1 MSNNFENKRQ
11 SADSRSKMPEPI
23 KLSSQEMISQAKDE
37 ADIDQ
42 AITEKNKEE
51 ALKSKFLQDE
61 AEAKDRQEKGQPVTA
76 YSQYKLAIMEELLK
90 NKAVDF
96 PKLVRQ
102 LKDADQPADFNLA
115 DCYEAFEM
123 IRYYSNNPQELVGDY
138 KTGRFMELS
147 QDPAQ
152 YVEDVANLINKIS
165 QHKQNVIKREA
176 ELGVPASKHDRYRL
190 AILDRLLKENKV
202 DVPKLAREMQQA
214 EGDQFDLEAFKDAY
228 LILDRENKIS
238 AGQPA
243 AAETAEM
250 TGNPETEEGRP
261 ASSES
266 DQSAEQPDSPEA
278 VAEAASVEDLEEA
291 VVQEIPDRPQFDLP
305 RKETRG
311 KIIANFLYKTGASIT
326 GVKSIIDWVGA
337 GLGKMGLKIGQ
348 RTDVYKYFEQKK
360 ETAQDRGQLDQA
372 LEKLIEAAMANHQ
385 LKQEIYQDQRY
396 IDLVA
401 EIGRLQDVYKQESD
415 EEVKAILVEEIK
427 KDNEAKKKI
436 AEEYKQAPEKLGL
449 RQLAIDY
456 NKLIDNAR
464 SADYYDLPKD
474 QRQKI
479 DDNWD
484 KLSAAEKQL
493 YALAESDKRTMKI
506 RLGQILIG
514 NLNKKD
520 DLAKRQNES
529 IQGVLSDYI
538 HGKVEAST
546 LLKDGLNT
554 AFTLTGAGVARGIA
568 YGTMA
573 MIERSE
579 IKDREFRKEYS
590 WNKIGEKLSGSRQL
604 MDLFVVSMKETC
616 YGLSGRR
623 FSQKYGLGEDGRLQR
638 TAEHIKLTGLEGFAA
653 RVKALGEIVRLLGI
667 GSQTVGAAIDEGAS
681 LEKSLESIA
690 STFKGDVWQ
699 NMLDNWY
706 KNFRI
711 DQRLARSLKI
721 LQGHPDRV
729 GQAVIDSAILAGVAQ
744 EGSVMDIDLNNLE
757 DLNTDE
763 IAWLA
768 EQGHPVSNGGSLSEA
783 LGRSVS
789 GQESVLMINLNS
801 KGEPIIYDGY
811 DPNIVAPGARVID
824 YNGRLV
830 VVDSDPAHLNFY
842 EQHYLDGLS
851 QEISNNIDSDF
862 KTDELIVNSE
872 QNLMSPDDDIVR
884 EAVAVDSN
892 QFEPINQAVN
902 SYNHSYFDLAAKDI
916 SYEDLANG
924 DAQVYQDFISANR
937 LGGLQAIGENS
948 DQDLGDDID
957 RIYRNRDLSIEDRI
971 KILNGIRQEMNNPE
985 MIARVASPNLR
996 DHVAGIY
1003 QRYSDVIDHNI
1014 ELLKHPDGT
1023 PVPQEWNGGLDEF
1036 VQWRDA
1042 GRPTGE
1048 TGIDGAGAISHG
1060 NSAEDV
1066 FSSMDGV
1073 DNIKTALTNPNSSF
1087 NDMRAAILQAIPEEN
1102 GQASVGTLEVVRQ
1115 GDQLYVNNKLFN
1127 QDTYRDVLFG
1137 HADLLN
1143 RVVNSQRF
1151 QELVSQDQIIGRS
1164 LSNITGQF
1172 NEVGASTRASNDF
1185 LNPNVSFDNK
1195 IDSLKAVM
1203 PDNSTMAVNGL
1214 TFLRSNDQMY
1224 LRLANNKVV
1233 ALSSPEVVNR
1243 LLQARRAALAEIAN

>member
-1 MSNNFENKRQ
+1 MSNNFEKKRQ

-23 KLSSQEMISQAKDE
+23 KLSSQEKISQAKDE

-61 AEAKDRQEKGQPVTA
+61 AEAKDRQEKGQPLTA

-96 PKLVRQ
+96 PKVVRQ

-123 IRYYSNNPQELVGDY
+123 IRYYSNNPQELAGDY
-138 KTGRFMELS
+138 KTERFIELS

-165 QHKQNVIKREA
+165 QYKQNIIKREA

-202 DVPKLAREMQQA
+202 DVPKLAREMQQV

-238 AGQPA
+238 AEQPA

-250 TGNPETEEGRP
+250 IGNPETEEGRP

-291 VVQEIPDRPQFDLP
+291 VIQKMPDQPQFDLP

-311 KIIANFLYKTGASIT
+311 KIIANFLYKAGASLA

-337 GLGKMGLKIGQ
+337 GLGKLGLKIGQ

-360 ETAQDRGQLDQA
+360 ETTQDRGQFDQA
-372 LEKLIEAAMANHQ
+372 LEKLIEAATVNHQ

-401 EIGRLQDVYKQESD
+401 EIGRLQDAYNQESD

-427 KDNEAKKKI
+427 KNNEAKKKI
-436 AEEYKQAPEKLGL
+436 AEEYRQAPEKLGL

-554 AFTLTGAGVARGIA
+554 VFTLAGAGVARGVA

-573 MIERSE
+573 MIERAE
-579 IKDREFRKEYS
+579 VKDREFRKEYS

-623 FSQKYGLGEDGRLQR
+623 FSQKYSLGEDGKLQR

-667 GSQTVGAAIDEGAS
+667 GSQTVGAAINDGAS
-681 LEKSLESIA
+681 LEKSLENIA

-706 KNFRI
+706 KNFRL
-711 DQRLARSLKI
+711 DQRLTRSLKI
-721 LQGHPDRV
+721 LQGHPDRAS
-729 GQAVIDSAILAGVAQ
+729 QAVIDSTVLAGVAQ
-744 EGSVMDIDLNNLE
+744 EGPAMNIDLNNLE

-768 EQGHPVSNGGSLSEA
+768 ERGHPVSNGGSLSEA

-842 EQHYLDGLS
+842 EQHYFDSLS
-851 QEISNNIDSDF
+851 QEISNKIDSDL
-862 KTDELIVNSE
+862 KIEE
-872 QNLMSPDDDIVR
+872 QNLMSPDNDVVK
-884 EAVAVDSN
+884 EVVAGASN
-892 QFEPINQAVN
+892 RVEPIEQAVN
-902 SYNHSYFDLAAKDI
+902 PANHPYFDLAAKDI

-957 RIYRNRDLSIEDRI
+957 RIYHNSGLSIEDRI
-971 KILNGIRQEMNNPE
+971 KILTGIKQEMNNPE

-1048 TGIDGAGAISHG
+1048 TGIDGAGAISHS
-1060 NSAEDV
+1060 NNTEDV
-1066 FSSMDGV
+1066 FGSMDGV

-1087 NDMRAAILQAIPEEN
+1087 NDMRAAIFQAIPEEN

-1151 QELVSQDQIIGRS
+1151 QELVSQDQIVGRS

-1172 NEVGASTRASNDF
+1172 NEVGASIRASNDF

-1214 TFLRSNDQMY
+1214 TFLRSNDRMY

-1233 ALSSPEVVNR
+1233 ALSSPDVVNR